1 MFLVYL
7 SPFFLWAGCMWFAHT
22 RNWGFS
28 TTLAF
33 TALITFPYIIA
44 LAIITA

>member
-1 MFLVYL
+1 MILVYFTPFLVL
-7 SPFFLWAGCMWFAHT
+7 ACCMWFAHT

-28 TTLAF
+28 TTIAF

-44 LAIITA
+44 LAVITA